1 MAVGFFKELQILCAT
16 AFLLAPLC
24 GHDSAMNR
32 SMPKLSV
39 IMPSYNTASLI
50 GEALDSV
57 FAQSFRDF
65 EVIVVNDG
73 SPDTPELERVLQP
86 YQERIVYLK
95 QENRRACGAR
105 NNGIS
110 QAKGEFLAFLDSD
123 DSWAPGY
130 LQSQIEQLEADP
142 SLDMVYCDCLIYG
155 DGPEAGKTFMQSC
168 PSTGRVTFES
178 VLTEQCQ
185 IPVSG
190 TVVRRQAVINAG
202 LFDERLAMC
211 DDYEMW
217 LRLAY
222 RGARI
227 SYHPDVLSRI
237 RIGRASSLSSSKS
250 KMVAAYVRILSIVK
264 AEWNL
269 SPEQRALLDDK
280 LRQVEALFA
289 LELGKE
295 FLNKGEFGEARMQL
309 EKANA
314 HLRRSKLKL
323 TLFGL
328 RFAPSLTAL
337 TVRNWEK
344 LMGSLT

>member
-1 MAVGFFKELQILCAT
+1 
-16 AFLLAPLC
+16 
-24 GHDSAMNR
+24 
-32 SMPKLSV
+32 MPKVSI

-57 FAQSFRDF
+57 FAQTYRDF

-73 SPDTPELERVLQP
+73 SPDTPELERVLLP
-86 YQERIVYLK
+86 YQDRIVYLK

-110 QAKGEFLAFLDSD
+110 HAKGEYLAFLDSD

-155 DGPEAGKTFMQSC
+155 DGPDVGKTFMQGC
-168 PSTGRVTFES
+168 PSTGRVTFDS

-185 IPVSG
+185 IPISG
-190 TVVRRQAVINAG
+190 TVVRRQAVLNAG
-202 LFDERLAMC
+202 SFDERLAMC

-250 KMVAAYVRILSIVK
+250 KMVAAYVRILSNVN

-269 SPEQRALLDDK
+269 SVEQQALLTEK
-280 LRQVEALFA
+280 LREQQSLLA

-295 FLNKGEFGEARMQL
+295 LLSKGEFGEARIQL
-309 EKANA
+309 EKANS
-314 HLRRSKLKL
+314 HLRRGKLTL

-328 RFAPSLTAL
+328 RFAPALTAL
-337 TVRNWEK
+337 TVRKWER
-344 LMGSLT
+344 LIEALT

>member
-1 MAVGFFKELQILCAT
+1 
-16 AFLLAPLC
+16 
-24 GHDSAMNR
+24 
-32 SMPKLSV
+32 MPKVSI

-57 FAQSFRDF
+57 FAQTYRDF

-73 SPDTPELERVLQP
+73 SPDTPELERVLLP
-86 YQERIVYLK
+86 YQDRIVYLK

-110 QAKGEFLAFLDSD
+110 HAKGEYLAFLDSD

-155 DGPEAGKTFMQSC
+155 DGPDVGKTFMQGC
-168 PSTGRVTFES
+168 PSTGQVTFDS

-185 IPVSG
+185 IPISG
-190 TVVRRQAVINAG
+190 TVVRRQAVVNAG
-202 LFDERLAMC
+202 PFDERLAMC

-250 KMVAAYVRILSIVK
+250 KMVAAYVRILSNVN

-269 SPEQRALLDDK
+269 SVEQQALLTEK
-280 LRQVEALFA
+280 LREQQSLLA

-295 FLNKGEFGEARMQL
+295 LLSKGEFGEARIQL
-309 EKANA
+309 EKANS
-314 HLRRSKLKL
+314 HLRRGKLTL

-328 RFAPSLTAL
+328 RFAPALTAL
-337 TVRNWEK
+337 TVRKWER
-344 LMGSLT
+344 LIEALT

>member
-1 MAVGFFKELQILCAT
+1 MKNT
-16 AFLLAPLC
+16 
-24 GHDSAMNR
+24 
-32 SMPKLSV
+32 MPKVSV
-39 IMPSYNTASLI
+39 IMPSYNTAALI

-57 FAQSFRDF
+57 FAQSYRDF
-65 EVIVVNDG
+65 EVIVINDG
-73 SPDTPELERVLQP
+73 SPDTPDLERVLEP
-86 YQERIVYLK
+86 YCGRIIYLR

-110 QAKGEFLAFLDSD
+110 HARGEYLAFLDSD

-130 LQSQIEQLEADP
+130 LQSQIEHLEANS

-155 DGPEAGKTFMQSC
+155 DAPQAGKTFMQGC
-168 PSTGRVTFES
+168 PSIGPVTFES

-190 TVVRRQAVINAG
+190 TVVRRQSVINAG
-202 LFDERLAMC
+202 GFDERLAMC

-217 LRLAY
+217 LRLAF
-222 RGARI
+222 RGAQI
-227 SYHPDVLSRI
+227 AYYSDVLSRI
-237 RIGRASSLSSSKS
+237 RIGRPSSLSSSKS
-250 KMVAAYVRILSIVK
+250 KMVAAFVTILLNVN

-269 SPEQRALLDDK
+269 SVEQRALLAEK
-280 LRQVEALFA
+280 LRQEQALLA

-295 FLNKGEFGEARMQL
+295 LLRKGEFGQARIQL
-309 EKANA
+309 EEANS
-314 HLRRSKLKL
+314 HLRRGKLSL

-328 RFAPSLTAL
+328 RFAPALTAL

-344 LMGSLT
+344 LTESLT

>member
-1 MAVGFFKELQILCAT
+1 
-16 AFLLAPLC
+16 
-24 GHDSAMNR
+24 
-32 SMPKLSV
+32 MPKLSV
-39 IMPSYNTASLI
+39 IMPSYNTSGLI

-57 FAQSFRDF
+57 FAQSYRDF

-73 SPDTPELERVLQP
+73 SPDTPDLERVLQP

-110 QAKGEFLAFLDSD
+110 HAKGEYLAFLDSD

-142 SLDMVYCDCLIYG
+142 SLDMVYCDCQIYG
-155 DGPEAGKTFMQSC
+155 DGPGAGRTFMQGC
-168 PSTGRVTFES
+168 PSVGRVTFES

-190 TVVRRQAVINAG
+190 TVVRRQAVVNAG
-202 LFDERLAMC
+202 FFDERLAMC

-227 SYHPDVLSRI
+227 SYHRDVLSRI
-237 RIGRASSLSSSKS
+237 RIGRASGLSSSKS
-250 KMVAAYVRILSIVK
+250 KMIAAYVRILSNVK

-269 SPEQRALLDDK
+269 SVEQQALLTDR
-280 LRQVEALFA
+280 LRQQQSLLA

-295 FLNKGEFGEARMQL
+295 FLSKGEFGEARIQL
-309 EKANA
+309 EKANS
-314 HLRRSKLKL
+314 HLRRGKLTL

-328 RFAPSLTAL
+328 RFAPALTAV

-344 LMGSLT
+344 LIESLT

>member
-1 MAVGFFKELQILCAT
+1 
-16 AFLLAPLC
+16 
-24 GHDSAMNR
+24 MNNTT
-32 SMPKLSV
+32 PKVSV

-50 GEALDSV
+50 AEAIESV
-57 FAQSFRDF
+57 FAQSYPDF
-65 EVIVVNDG
+65 ELIVINDG
-73 SPDTPELERVLQP
+73 SPDTPDLERILEP
-86 YQERIVYLK
+86 YRDRIVYLR

-110 QAKGEFLAFLDSD
+110 HAKGEYLAFLDSD
-123 DSWAPGY
+123 DSWDPRY
-130 LQSQIEQLEADP
+130 LQSQVEHLEADP

-155 DGPEAGKTFMQSC
+155 DTPQAGRTFMQGC
-168 PSTGRVTFES
+168 PSRGQVTFES
-178 VLTEQCQ
+178 VLTEQSH
-185 IPVSG
+185 IPISG
-190 TVVRRQAVINAG
+190 TVVRREDVMNAG
-202 LFDERLAMC
+202 GFDERLAMC

-217 LRLAY
+217 LRLAF

-227 SYHPDVLSRI
+227 AYYPDVLSRI

-280 LRQVEALFA
+280 LRQVEALLA

-295 FLNKGEFGEARMQL
+295 FLNREEFGEARIQL
-309 EKANA
+309 KKANS
-314 HLRRSKLKL
+314 HLRRGKL
-323 TLFGL
+323 TLTLVGL
-328 RFAPSLTAL
+328 RFAPALTAL

-344 LMGSLT
+344 LIESLT

>member
-1 MAVGFFKELQILCAT
+1 MAVGFFKASPILCAM
-16 AFLLAPLC
+16 AFLLARLY
-24 GHDSAMNR
+24 GLNSAMN
-32 SMPKLSV
+32 SAMPKVSV

-57 FAQSFRDF
+57 FSQSYRDF

-73 SPDTPELERVLQP
+73 SPDTPDLERVLRP
-86 YQERIVYLK
+86 YQERIVYLT
-95 QENRRACGAR
+95 QQNRRACGAR

-110 QAKGEFLAFLDSD
+110 HAKGEYLAFLDSD
-123 DSWAPGY
+123 DSWTPGY
-130 LQSQIEQLEADP
+130 LQSQIEQLEADAA
-142 SLDMVYCDCLIYG
+142 LDMVYCDCLIYG
-155 DGPEAGKTFMQSC
+155 DGREAGKTFMQGC
-168 PSTGRVTFES
+168 PSSGQVTFES

-190 TVVRRQAVINAG
+190 TVVRRQAVVNAG

-237 RIGRASSLSSSKS
+237 RIGRASSLSLSKS
-250 KMVAAYVRILSIVK
+250 KMVAAYVRILSNVK

-269 SPEQRALLDDK
+269 SPEQRVLLDDK
-280 LRQVEALFA
+280 LRQIEALLA

-295 FLNKGEFGEARMQL
+295 FLSKGEFGEARIQL
-309 EKANA
+309 EKANS

-344 LMGSLT
+344 LIESLT